1 MAPEI
6 RNANVEQAQAVLAAQ
21 LEKNV
26 SYGRDEIDLDAK
38 HSEAVAALER
48 LENLAPTSKS

>member
-1 MAPEI
+1 MGTEI
-6 RNANVEQAQAVLAAQ
+6 RNANVEQAQADLAAQ

-38 HSEAVAALER
+38 HSEAVAELER
-48 LENLAPTSKS
+48 LENLAPKSKS